1 MAVNTINQ
9 KLVNN
14 VSYECSVS
22 HGLKKYISGG
32 SSSASASSFPHQE
45 VNPTHSAAGTPRFS
59 PKPVRVPS
67 HSDWEVRQFPAY
79 NSRNGVQGDSRSF
92 FSHSPPS
99 SSSSMSANHSGLFG
113 GRKIMTDFSSN
124 SHSHSSSSA
133 ELSPMNSPRPVYP
146 SLYPQQHQ
154 FPSSLLSTFSHSSSA
169 SSTSVSPFP
178 EFSLSSGPTAA
189 MMMMGTGMEVG
200 MNSYYKEELPVS
212 SSHELP
218 SSLGLF
224 F

>member
-22 HGLKKYISGG
+22 HGLKKYIGGG
-32 SSSASASSFPHQE
+32 SSSSFPPQE
-45 VNPTHSAAGTPRFS
+45 VNPPLSAGAARFS

-99 SSSSMSANHSGLFG
+99 SSANHPGLFG
-113 GRKIMTDFSSN
+113 GRKTMTDFSSN
-124 SHSHSSSSA
+124 SYSHSSSSA

-146 SLYPQQHQ
+146 SLYPQHQ
-154 FPSSLLSTFSHSSSA
+154 FPSSLLSTYSHSSSA

-189 MMMMGTGMEVG
+189 MMLGTGMEVG
-200 MNSYYKEELPVS
+200 MNSYYKEELPVP

-218 SSLGLF
+218 SSFGLF